1 MEDINMSEKFRS
13 GCKKFGITDDIV
25 EAALTRSA
33 LTPEELLTID
43 TTTSD
48 RNFKVSYL
56 NKAGEKKWIHL
67 FMVVPKAAVA

>member
-1 MEDINMSEKFRS
+1 MEGINMSEKFRA
-13 GCKKFGITDDIV
+13 GCEKFGITDDLI
-25 EAALTRSA
+25 ASALERSA

-67 FMVVPKAAVA
+67 FMVVPKEAVA